1 MGRQDN
7 VEIFEDTQRLY
18 SSNERLISAIK
29 HSSAMQECFT
39 GTGRHWYGPEH
50 RIYQKPVRT
59 VISPKR
65 TLEAAAPYAYAGK
78 KVCVLNFA
86 SATNPGGGVIKG
98 SSAQEEAICRCSTLY
113 PNLKAERAWEKF
125 YAPHRRAHDPLH
137 NDDCIYTPG
146 VMVFKSDTDYPQLLP
161 EEKWYSVNA
170 LTCAAP
176 NLRERPS
183 NEMNAGDGD
192 DAVHISREDLQALHE
207 KRMRKVLEIAWRK
220 GNEIVILGAFGCGA
234 FRNPPAVVAQAMKT
248 VVQEYRMRFETIE
261 FAVYCS
267 TQYDTNYRVFQQV
280 LGGM

>member
-7 VEIFEDTQRLY
+7 VEIFEDTQRMY

-29 HSSAMQECFT
+29 HSSAGQQCFS
-39 GTGRHWYGPEH
+39 GKGRHWYGPGNQ
-50 RIYQKPVRT
+50 IYQQPVK
-59 VISPKR
+59 VIVSSKR
-65 TLEAAAPYAYAGK
+65 TLEAAAPYAYAGE

-113 PNLKAERAWEKF
+113 PNLKEQRMWNQF

-146 VMVFKSDTDYPQLLP
+146 VVVFKSDTDYPQLLP
-161 EEKWYSVNA
+161 EEKWYSVNV

-183 NEMNAGDGD
+183 TEMNSGDGD
-192 DAVHISREDLQALHE
+192 AAVHISREELQALHE
-207 KRMRKVLEIAWRK
+207 KRMRRVLEITWSK
-220 GNEIVILGAFGCGA
+220 GNEVVILGAFGCGA

-248 VVQEYRMRFETIE
+248 VVQEYRKKFETIE

-267 TQYDTNYRVFQQV
+267 RQYDTNYRIFQQI

>member
-18 SSNERLISAIK
+18 RSNERLISAIK
-29 HSSAMQECFT
+29 NSSAAQECFT
-39 GTGRHWYGPEH
+39 GMGRYWYGPEH
-50 RIYQKPVRT
+50 RVYQKPAQV
-59 VISPKR
+59 VVSSKR
-65 TLEAAAPYAYAGK
+65 TLEVAAPYAYAGK

-86 SATNPGGGVIKG
+86 SATNPGDGVIKD

-113 PNLKAERAWEKF
+113 PNLKEQRMWNQF
-125 YAPHRRAHDPLH
+125 YAPHRCARDPLH

-146 VMVFKSDTDYPQLLP
+146 VMVFKSDADCPQLLP
-161 EEKWYSVNA
+161 EEKWYFVNVM
-170 LTCAAP
+170 TCAAP

-192 DAVHISREDLQALHE
+192 TAVHISRENLQALHE
-207 KRMRKVLEIAWRK
+207 KRMRRVLEIAWRK
-220 GNEIVILGAFGCGA
+220 GNEVVILGAFGCGA

-248 VVQEYRMRFETIE
+248 VVQEYRKNFETIE
-261 FAVYCS
+261 FAVYCT
-267 TQYDTNYRVFQQV
+267 TQYDNYRVFQQV